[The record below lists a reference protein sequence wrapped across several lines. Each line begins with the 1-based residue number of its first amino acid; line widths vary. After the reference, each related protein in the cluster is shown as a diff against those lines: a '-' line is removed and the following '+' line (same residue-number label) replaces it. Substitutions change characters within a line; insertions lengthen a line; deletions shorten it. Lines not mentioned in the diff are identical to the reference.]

1 MANLVMHDNDNGS
14 MTFFFLASIFFV
26 LAASISSQEDNK
38 YAECSKP
45 FICGL
50 MSIYYPFWGGSR
62 PSYCASNHQFELN
75 CESNQ
80 NSTIQ
85 LGSQTFQVLHF
96 DPVQYTVTMVRTGL
110 VYDNCSSPAITN
122 TSVDPNLFSYLNVR
136 NITIYYGCPNSL
148 ISNSTRSFPC
158 KEGGDKGAFYGDP
171 ATVKVQDCEGARIE
185 VQVAQEHEPDGGI
198 QGMNKALSE
207 GFEVHLISDGQV
219 QQCLG
224 CISTNGTCG
233 VNDESQFSCFCPDG
247 SKGLDCSHHRS
258 DKWNWQRKLVIGV
271 AAAVVTAIV
280 VGLGFYIY
288 YSRQKKK
295 NYLHAVSSTVLS
307 NSKGI
312 TYSSS
317 LEDPEKGCKYFGV
330 HFFTYSEL
338 EEATDFFDPDKELGD
353 GGFGKVYFGKLQDG
367 RLVAVKRMYENN
379 FKRVEQFVNEVKILT
394 GLHHQNLVS
403 LYGCTSRHSR
413 ELLLVYEY
421 IPNGTVADHLHGK
434 RAKPGTLPWHIRMN
448 IAIETASALVYLHA
462 SDIIHRD
469 VKTNNILLD
478 NHFSVKVADFGLS
491 RLFPTHATHISTAPQ
506 GTPGYVD
513 PEYHEYYQL
522 TDKSDVYS
530 FGVVL
535 IELISSMHA
544 VDISRRRHEINLS
557 NMAIKK
563 IQSGALHE
571 IVDPTL
577 GFQSDLKVR
586 KMINAVAELAFQC
599 LQSSKD
605 ARPFMAEVLDRLEDI
620 RSDGKY
626 KSEQEVLNISED
638 DAALLRNQPPP
649 PSPSPDDLNLVT
661 ISTPPNGSIV

>member
-1 MANLVMHDNDNGS
+1 MANLVMHDDDNAP
-14 MTFFFLASIFFV
+14 MTLFYASIFLV
-26 LAASISSQEDNK
+26 LVASISSQEENK
-38 YAECSKP
+38 HQECSKP
-45 FICGL
+45 FRCGL
-50 MSIYYPFWGGSR
+50 LSIYYPFWGGSR
-62 PSYCASNHQFELN
+62 PSYCASNHQFKLK
-75 CESNQ
+75 CEGNQ

-85 LGSQTFQVLHF
+85 LGSATFQVLHF
-96 DPVQYTVTMVRTGL
+96 DPVQYTVKMVRTRL
-110 VYDNCSSPAITN
+110 VYDNCSSSAVTN
-122 TSVDPNLFSYLNVR
+122 NSVDSSLFSYLNVR
-136 NITIYYGCPNSL
+136 NITIYYGCPYSL

-158 KEGGDKGAFYGDP
+158 KEGGHMGAFYGDP
-171 ATVKVQDCEGARIE
+171 ATRKVQDCEGPRIE
-185 VQVAQEHEPDGGI
+185 VQVAQELDPDGGI
-198 QGMNKALSE
+198 EGLNKALSK
-207 GFEVHLISDGQV
+207 GFEVHLISEAQV
-219 QQCLG
+219 QHCLE
-224 CISTNGTCG
+224 CILSNGTCG
-233 VNDESQFSCFCPDG
+233 ASDDSQFSCFCPNG
-247 SKGLDCSHHRS
+247 TEGLDCSHPNR
-258 DKWNWQRKLVIGV
+258 DKWNWRRKLVIGV
-271 AAAVVTAIV
+271 GAAVVSAIA

-288 YSRQKKK
+288 YGRQKKK
-295 NYLHAVSSTVLS
+295 NYLHAVTSSVLR
-307 NSKGI
+307 NSKGNPL
-312 TYSSS
+312 SSS
-317 LEDPEKGCKYFGV
+317 LEDSEKGSKYFGV

-338 EEATDFFDPDKELGD
+338 EEATNFFDPNRELGD

-367 RLVAVKRMYENN
+367 RLVAVKRMYENSL
-379 FKRVEQFVNEVKILT
+379 KIEQFVNEVEILT

-403 LYGCTSRHSR
+403 LYGCTPRHSR
-413 ELLLVYEY
+413 ELMLVYEY
-421 IPNGTVADHLHGK
+421 VPNGTVADHLHGQ

-491 RLFPTHATHISTAPQ
+491 RLFPTHATHVSTAPQ

-513 PEYHEYYQL
+513 PEYHEYYHL

-577 GFQSDLKVR
+577 GFDSDFKVR
-586 KMINAVAELAFQC
+586 KMINKVAELAFQC

-605 ARPFMAEVLDRLEDI
+605 ARPSMAEVLDRLEDI
-620 RSDGKY
+620 RSDGKC
-626 KSEQEVLNISED
+626 KSKHEVLDISED
-638 DAALLRNQPPP
+638 DSALLKNEPPP
-649 PSPSPDDLNLVT
+649 PSPDSNLVT
-661 ISTPPNGSIV
+661 ISTPPNVV